1 MRVLVVDDEPVAR
14 QSLRRCLAG
23 FSALEIYEAGSLAAA
38 RNALISYAPDVVLI
52 DLCLDAFDR
61 DNRDGFILLREVR
74 EQSTAVAIV
83 VTAAS
88 EMTEIRQAIRG
99 GAHTYILKDELCEE
113 LVVPVLSDLRTRRS
127 LEQEVLGLHGLVGS
141 SAAMET
147 LRRNIR
153 RVAAADAPAL
163 ILGPTGSGK
172 ELVARAIHALS
183 RRAAKPLVAV
193 NCSSFMESLA
203 EAQLFGHEKGYFTG
217 AEKARI
223 GFFGEVDA
231 GTLFFDEIAELALP
245 LQAKLLRVLEGRAYR
260 MLGAAEDSHFAGR
273 VLAATHIDLEERRQQ
288 GRFRDDLYY
297 RLDVLTVR
305 VPPLDERKED
315 IPALAEHFLRA
326 APRRMSLA
334 GEARDAL
341 MHLNWPGNVRELRN
355 LMYRLTTFVEKDVIH
370 AADVYVHKTAERIA
384 GEAVTAPKREC
395 NAVMFDAR
403 LQGLIDGLS
412 LRAAKKQNATRLA
425 QNQVRLLEAEG
436 ASAEEIC
443 RVLKIGRSSL
453 FRLKAGK
460 EDAVGTHSSKA

>member
-1 MRVLVVDDEPVAR
+1 MRVLLVDDEPSAR
-14 QSLRRCLAG
+14 QALRRCLASIG
-23 FSALEIYEAGSLAAA
+23 GLETHEASSLAAA
-38 RNALISYAPDVVLI
+38 RTALVNYAPEVVLI

-61 DNRDGFILLREVR
+61 SNRDGLTLLREVR
-74 EQSTAVAIV
+74 EQSAAVAIV

-88 EMTEIRQAIRG
+88 QMAEIRQAMRG
-99 GAHTYILKDELCEE
+99 GAYTYILKDELCEE
-113 LVVPVLSDLRTRRS
+113 LVLPVITELRTRRS
-127 LEQEVLGLHGLVGS
+127 LEHEVLGLHGLVGD

-147 LRRNIR
+147 LRGNIR

-172 ELVARAIHALS
+172 ELVARAVHALS
-183 RRAAKPLVAV
+183 SRSAKPLVAV
-193 NCSSFMESLA
+193 NCSSFIESLA

-217 AEKARI
+217 AEKARV
-223 GFFGEVDA
+223 GLFREVDA

-245 LQAKLLRVLEGRAYR
+245 LQAKLLRVLESRTFR

-315 IPALAEHFLRA
+315 IPALAEHFLRT
-326 APRRMSLA
+326 APRRMSLSS
-334 GEARDAL
+334 EARDAL
-341 MHLNWPGNVRELRN
+341 VRLSWAGNVRELRN
-355 LMYRLTTFVEKDVIH
+355 LMYRLSTFVEKDVIH
-370 AADVYVHKTAERIA
+370 AADVYVHKTAARIA
-384 GEAVTAPKREC
+384 GEAATAPDRQH
-395 NAVMFDAR
+395 NAVMGDAR
-403 LQGLIDGLS
+403 LQGLMTGLS
-412 LRAAKKQNATRLA
+412 LHAGKKQNAARLA

-436 ASAEEIC
+436 ASIEKIC
-443 RVLKIGRSSL
+443 RVLKIGRASL

-460 EDAVGTHSSKA
+460 EDAEPA